1 MGFGLSL
8 HTLNVYRLPQA
19 SEVHSSSF
27 LWSSL
32 FQKFLLAHPLLELY
46 SSYGILILWLN
57 YEVLES
63 KDSILNILFLSL
75 PSASEWLLHIT

>member
-1 MGFGLSL
+1 MFIACLKLLKCG
-8 HTLNVYRLPQA
+8 
-19 SEVHSSSF
+19 SSSF

-46 SSYGILILWLN
+46 SSYGILILLLN

-63 KDSILNILFLSL
+63 KDSILNISVLSL
-75 PSASEWLLHIT
+75 PPASEWLLHIT